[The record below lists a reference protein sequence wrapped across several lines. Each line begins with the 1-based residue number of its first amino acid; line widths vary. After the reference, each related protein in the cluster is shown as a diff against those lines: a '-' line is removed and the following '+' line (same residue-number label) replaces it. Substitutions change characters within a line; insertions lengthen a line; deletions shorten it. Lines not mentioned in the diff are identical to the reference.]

1 MAIDI
6 VVNGSKS
13 EVQKGSTIEDLL
25 QIIDID
31 INNATG
37 IAIAINSEIVRRPEW
52 KGRELNE
59 GDVVELVTARQGG

>member
-25 QIIDID
+25 QTIDID
-31 INNATG
+31 IENAAG
-37 IAIAINSEIVRRPEW
+37 IAVAINSEIVRRPEW
-52 KGRELNE
+52 QERELNE

>member
-1 MAIDI
+1 MVIDI

-13 EVQKGSTIEDLL
+13 EVQMGSTIEDLL
-25 QIIDID
+25 QTIDID
-31 INNATG
+31 INNVNG
-37 IAIAINSEIVRRPEW
+37 IAVAINSEIVRRPEW